1 MLKYI
6 GKRVLLMIPVVLGIS
21 FILFT
26 IMEFS
31 PGDPARIILGDYA
44 TQEQV
49 DELREEMGLNDA
61 FLVRYGRYVLNAAQ
75 GDFGK
80 SYRSNSPVVGEIA
93 ARFPVTL
100 KISLMA
106 IMIAV
111 LIGIP
116 VGIISAVKQYSF
128 ADILSTMAALLFT
141 SIPAFWLGLLL
152 IMFLSVQHHILPS
165 VGSDTWKHLIM
176 PSLSLA
182 AAQMAT
188 IIRMTRSTML
198 EVIRQDYIRTAKAKG
213 ASSRRVV
220 FHHAIKNALLPVI
233 TTVGLSVSN
242 LLGGALIIENVFG
255 ISGLGTVMV
264 NSVKSKDTPLLLGS
278 VMFAA
283 VVAGFVNLGVDV
295 LYTYVD
301 PRIKA
306 QFVKKTKRQGAGT

>member
-1 MLKYI
+1 
-6 GKRVLLMIPVVLGIS
+6 
-21 FILFT
+21 
-26 IMEFS
+26 
-31 PGDPARIILGDYA
+31 
-44 TQEQV
+44 
-49 DELREEMGLNDA
+49 
-61 FLVRYGRYVLNAAQ
+61 
-75 GDFGK
+75 
-80 SYRSNSPVVGEIA
+80 
-93 ARFPVTL
+93 
-100 KISLMA
+100 MA
-106 IMIAV
+106 IVIAV

>member
-1 MLKYI
+1 
-6 GKRVLLMIPVVLGIS
+6 MIPVVLGIS

-106 IMIAV
+106 IVIAV